1 MEFQYHSIQAVR
13 NRGKRY
19 QRTLV
24 FPNLPIEPSGSE
36 RHAARVCIATYEI
49 LGPSRNGGIGTAY
62 YSLATTLAAA
72 NHHVTILYL
81 WAGRSDD
88 IEMQYWENHFRTI
101 GIAFVPLPASMSTAA
116 VPDCMRTACDAYA
129 WLRKRQFDIVHFPEL
144 HGHGYYCVLAKHQGL
159 DFAQTILCIG
169 THSPISWIREQNKEA
184 PYSPEELEMDFMERQ
199 CVALADVVVS
209 PSQYMLSWMRSR
221 GWSLPAACYVQQNIA
236 PAESRAI
243 ANLARRHGE
252 VQTATELVFFGR
264 LEARKGIVLFCDALE
279 LIQGANLPDFSVTF
293 LGKNGRVAGRD
304 AISYIKA
311 RSEHWGFPH
320 RILTD
325 YGREAAL
332 QFLAEDGRI
341 AIIPSFEDNLP
352 YTVLEC
358 LAANVPF
365 LAGSGG
371 GIPELIAHS
380 DLEQVTFPPDAV
392 QLASRLAH
400 AIRNGVP
407 VARPAIDPDENKQR
421 WINWHGALDSHH
433 DDSRQAQE
441 SVYSK
446 QEQPLVTVCVNYRGD
461 CELLR
466 QNLGSLRRQSYPRL
480 EVLLSDRSPAG
491 AEAELHRLTHEF
503 ESKGWRLIPG
513 VEPDRNDART
523 DAAADARG
531 DYILFIEAS
540 DYLNPDAV
548 AAFVK
553 VASHTGAEVITCFLA
568 LFTGA
573 QEPAEE
579 RCLGHYPFLG
589 SAILSGVFHNY
600 FGLRAVFVQRDA
612 LLRLGSFP
620 NDSRRDCADWEF
632 LARAALMHCRMEV
645 IPVALAWYRIGD
657 ELDPHFLI
665 NYLDQVQAL
674 TPYAQAMPA
683 ALRDLPKAT
692 FTMGLHY
699 QRMCERLGD
708 SPIHTI
714 LRRLSANRNG
724 GNRISGLADEG
735 ALLRAINQMPAR
747 SRKKIALMLDGW
759 LEYSSARARLPPPG
773 FQRISHIAR
782 QLVRG
787 HYHRYGHG
795 FGSALRDLRKPARQ
809 GK

>member
-1 MEFQYHSIQAVR
+1 
-13 NRGKRY
+13 
-19 QRTLV
+19 V

-36 RHAARVCIATYEI
+36 RRAARVCIATYEM

-88 IEMQYWENHFRTI
+88 IEMRYWESHFRTL
-101 GIAFVPLPASMSTAA
+101 GIAFVPLPSSPSTAA
-116 VPDCMRTACDAYA
+116 IPNCMLTACDAHA

-159 DFAQTILCIG
+159 DFSQTVLCIG

-209 PSQYMLSWMRSR
+209 PSQYMLGWMQNR
-221 GWSLPAACYVQQNIA
+221 GWILPAACYVQQNIA
-236 PAESRAI
+236 PAESSTI
-243 ANLARRHGE
+243 ANLGRRRGE
-252 VQTATELVFFGR
+252 VQTAAELVFFGR
-264 LEARKGIVLFCDALE
+264 LEARKGIGLFCDALD
-279 LIQGANLPDFSVTF
+279 LIQGANLPCFSVTF
-293 LGKNGRVAGRD
+293 LGKNGRVGGCD
-304 AISYIKA
+304 AVSYIKA

-332 QFLAEDGRI
+332 QFLSEDGRI

-358 LAANVPF
+358 LAASLPF
-365 LAGSGG
+365 LAGGGG

-380 DLEQVTFPPDAV
+380 DVERVTFPPDAV
-392 QLASRLAH
+392 QLADRLTR
-400 AIRNGVP
+400 AIRDGVP
-407 VARPAIDPDENKQR
+407 VARPAIDVDENRQQ
-421 WINWHGALDSHH
+421 WINWHAALASHH
-433 DDSRQAQE
+433 DDNWQAKE
-441 SVYSK
+441 SVYSAPA
-446 QEQPLVTVCVNYRGD
+446 QPLVTVCLNYWGD

-466 QNLGSLRRQSYPRL
+466 QSLGSLQRQSYPRL
-480 EVLLSDRSPAG
+480 EVLLSDHSPAG
-491 AEAELHRLTHEF
+491 AETELHRVTHEF
-503 ESKGWRLIPG
+503 ESKGWRLIPRTE
-513 VEPDRNDART
+513 VDRNAART
-523 DAAADARG
+523 DAAADMRG
-531 DYILFIEAS
+531 DYILFMEAS
-540 DYLNPDAV
+540 DYLNHDAV

-553 VASHTGAEVITCFLA
+553 VASHTGADVLTCFLA

-573 QEPAEE
+573 QEPSEE

-589 SAILSGVFHNY
+589 GAILSGVFRNH
-600 FGLRAVFVQRDA
+600 FGLRAIFVQRNA

-620 NDSRRDCADWEF
+620 DDSRRDCADWEF
-632 LARAALMHCRMEV
+632 LARATLMHCRMEV
-645 IPVALAWYRIGD
+645 IPVPLAWYRIED
-657 ELDPHFLI
+657 ESGPRVPI

-699 QRMCERLGD
+699 QKMCERLGD
-708 SPIHTI
+708 SPLHTI
-714 LRRLSANRNG
+714 LRHLSANRKG
-724 GNRISGLADEG
+724 GNQISRLVDEG
-735 ALLRAINQMPAR
+735 ALILAVNQMPAR

-759 LEYSSARARLPPPG
+759 LEYSSARSRLPPPG
-773 FQRISHIAR
+773 LQRISHIAR

-795 FGSALRDLRKPARQ
+795 FGSALRDLRKPARP
-809 GK
+809 GKQSNPFHAVDV